1 MVFDLA
7 LIDFL
12 MGCEK
17 NIKKHCFT
25 FLGYHATTHL
35 YCHTFFKFYP
45 SVHACMDNSCSWSQ
59 PIVQWGVQNIME
71 IVVVIHRVPYIYV
84 LYVILVVVILVVI
97 PKYVHTK

>member
-45 SVHACMDNSCSWSQ
+45 SVHAWTTAAADRTNCAMRCSKYYGNCCSYTSCAVYIC
-59 PIVQWGVQNIME
+59 IVCNTCS
-71 IVVVIHRVPYIYV
+71 YISS
-84 LYVILVVVILVVI
+84 
-97 PKYVHTK
+97 TT

>member
-12 MGCEK
+12 MGGEK
-17 NIKKHCFT
+17 NIKKHCLT

-45 SVHACMDNSCSWSQ
+45 SVHAWTTAAADRNQLCNE
-59 PIVQWGVQNIME
+59 VFK
-71 IVVVIHRVPYIYV
+71 
-84 LYVILVVVILVVI
+84 ILWKLL
-97 PKYVHTK
+97 